1 MIDSSQHTS
10 TITCIAARR
19 VWHFSAFHYHCKRV
33 DHLHSKY
40 LPTDFV
46 YHSFITYSPT
56 DETYEIPELLVDDAI
71 VKANPARSKNVI
83 TSSNLAYGQF
93 RMSRQTEEDG
103 KGDRWNKR
111 KQRYINSEATSV
123 YCSQK

>member
-1 MIDSSQHTS
+1 M
-10 TITCIAARR
+10 
-19 VWHFSAFHYHCKRV
+19 

-93 RMSRQTEEDG
+93 RMSRQTEEDE
-103 KGDRWNKR
+103 KGDRWNKG